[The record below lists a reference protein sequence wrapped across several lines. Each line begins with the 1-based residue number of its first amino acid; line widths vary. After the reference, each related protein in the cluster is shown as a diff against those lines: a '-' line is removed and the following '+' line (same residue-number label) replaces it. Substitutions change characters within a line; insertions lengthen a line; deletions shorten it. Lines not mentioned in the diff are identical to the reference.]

1 MVAKLLLHLLE
12 MFLHRGDFSHGS
24 AAAMHLSK
32 DFQPEAKLLVQPGRS
47 RGRARIHFYLQV
59 LGEVIAINYKFNM
72 VDTWRNAW
80 ALGSPV
86 TFIFFDFFG
95 ASGAA
100 PPEVPNKSV
109 HAGGFFAAGSS
120 GGSGEPRKTSLS
132 TRIAVAG

>member
-12 MFLHRGDFSHGS
+12 MFLQRGDFSHGS
-24 AAAMHLSK
+24 ATAMHLSK

-72 VDTWRNAW
+72 VDTRRNTRP
-80 ALGSPV
+80 LGGSI
-86 TFIFFDFFG
+86 TFIFFDLFG

-100 PPEVPNKSV
+100 PPEIGRASCRER
-109 HAGGFFAAGSS
+109 GQIS
-120 GGSGEPRKTSLS
+120 
-132 TRIAVAG
+132 